1 VKLKLFGSSIV
12 GAELIALTMLQGGYD
27 AETGRV
33 VLVVRNDTNSGT
45 LSLDVTESRA
55 LLALLNANI
64 PTVEKVEA
72 L

>member
-1 VKLKLFGSSIV
+1 MKLKLFGSTIV
-12 GAELIALTMLQGGYD
+12 GAELITLSMLQGGYD

-33 VLVVRNDTNSGT
+33 VLIVRNDTNSGT